1 MHQLLGSRKFEYAS
15 EKTRCLSEAVVRRY
29 SVEKVFLEILQNSQE
44 NNRARVSFFN
54 KIAVLRTP
62 PVADSGHSKLLVY
75 IYKYNTFIAGWLLK
89 VYETIGSKNV

>member
-44 NNRARVSFFN
+44 NNCARVSFFN

-62 PVADSGHSKLLVY
+62 PVADSGHPKLLVY
-75 IYKYNTFIAGWLLK
+75 IYKYNTFIAG
-89 VYETIGSKNV
+89 